1 MEYVNIA
8 VSTEDSKRSGSK
20 LGHVE
25 KDIDAI
31 LRIAL
36 EEGTCE

>member
-8 VSTEDSKRSGSK
+8 VSTENPKHSYCK
-20 LGHVE
+20 LGNVE

-31 LRIAL
+31 LCIAL
-36 EEGTCE
+36 EKGTCE